1 MSINAYQR
9 AQAMAERPR
18 AVERRLMTEITR
30 EMRRASDEGLHSAAL
45 MPFLHRN
52 REVWNALSAACAGT
66 GNLLPAPMRASI
78 ISLALFVDRFT
89 SHVIAGRESI
99 DELITLNLS
108 IIDGLAIAVPDSGIQ
123 DRGGPD
129 SAAA

>member
-30 EMRRASDEGLHSAAL
+30 EMRRASDEGLCSGAL
-45 MPFLHRN
+45 MPVLHRN
-52 REVWNALSAACAGT
+52 RELWNAFSAACGGR
-66 GNLLPAPMRASI
+66 GNQLPPTMRASV

-89 SHVIAGRESI
+89 SQVVAGCESI
-99 DELITLNLS
+99 DELIAINLS
-108 IIDGLAIAVPDSGIQ
+108 IIDGLAAA
-123 DRGGPD
+123 GP
-129 SAAA
+129 SPGESTAT